1 MYDDKRSKKIIF
13 LSHCILNQNA
23 KPDKWALYPGAITGV
38 IELLL
43 KEGIGIVQ
51 MSCPEL
57 LYLGLDRQEPK
68 GSRIT
73 KEEENNR
80 LRDALSDSDGR
91 EVCEF
96 ISEAN
101 AYQMEEYIKNGF
113 EVLGIIGIN
122 ATPSCG
128 VDTTWIDGKEE
139 RGQGVYINELS
150 NAITQRGLNIPMR
163 GINPE
168 KPEEAVKICAELIGK
183 KEQQNLQAPL

>member
-38 IELLL
+38 IELLM

-80 LRDALSDSDGR
+80 LRYALSDSDGR

-113 EVLGIIGIN
+113 EV
-122 ATPSCG
+122 
-128 VDTTWIDGKEE
+128 
-139 RGQGVYINELS
+139 
-150 NAITQRGLNIPMR
+150 
-163 GINPE
+163 
-168 KPEEAVKICAELIGK
+168 
-183 KEQQNLQAPL
+183 